1 MTKKRSKKIPVFEG
15 SGNVF
20 ADVGLDAPEG
30 YLAKA
35 ELARQI
41 INVIGARRLTQ
52 VRAATL
58 LGVGQPKISALRNG
72 HLDGFSTD
80 RLIRFLNTLGR
91 DVRIVVTAKPRS
103 RLRARLTV
111 MAA

>member
-1 MTKKRSKKIPVFEG
+1 MKRVKRVAVHEG

-20 ADVGLDAPEG
+20 ADVGLENPDE

-41 INVIGARRLTQ
+41 INALSAKRLTQ
-52 VRAATL
+52 IQAAKV
-58 LGVGQPKISALRNG
+58 LGVGQPKISALGNG
-72 HLDGFSTD
+72 QLDGFSTD
-80 RLIRFLNTLGR
+80 RLIRYLNALGR
-91 DVRIVVTAKPRS
+91 DVRILVTPKPRS
-103 RLRARLTV
+103 RARARLTV

>member
-1 MTKKRSKKIPVFEG
+1 MRRTKRVAVHEG

-20 ADVGLDAPEG
+20 ADVGLKNPDE

-41 INVIGARRLTQ
+41 INALSVRRLTQ
-52 VRAATL
+52 IQAAKV

-72 HLDGFSTD
+72 QLDGFSTD
-80 RLIRFLNTLGR
+80 RLIRFLNALGR
-91 DVRIVVTAKPRS
+91 DVRILVTLKPRS
-103 RLRARLTV
+103 RARARLTV

>member
-1 MTKKRSKKIPVFEG
+1 MTMKRSERIPVFKE

-20 ADVGLDAPEG
+20 ADVGLDAPEE

-41 INVIGARRLTQ
+41 INVIAARRLTQ
-52 VRAATL
+52 VQAAAL
-58 LGVGQPKISALRNG
+58 LGIGQPKISALRNG
-72 HLDGFSTD
+72 HLEGFSTD
-80 RLIRFLNTLGR
+80 RLIRFLNALGR
-91 DVRIVVTAKPRS
+91 DVQIVVTRKPRS
-103 RLRARLTV
+103 RARARLTV